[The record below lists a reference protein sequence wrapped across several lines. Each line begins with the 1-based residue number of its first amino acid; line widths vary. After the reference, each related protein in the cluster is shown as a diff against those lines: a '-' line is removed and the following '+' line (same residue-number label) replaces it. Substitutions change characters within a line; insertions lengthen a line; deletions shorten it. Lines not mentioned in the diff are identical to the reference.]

1 MQKQSP
7 VRASPLLKK
16 QHGMKSSGRSTGH
29 NVKVFGGNMT
39 NPNPVDMLVE
49 GNNKLLKKEH
59 HAYQK
64 ASRKR
69 IAKGKEAIAIRKKMA
84 NSLSRHINLNLKEKG
99 EIWE

>member
-7 VRASPLLKK
+7 VPASPLLKK

-49 GNNKLLKKEH
+49 GNHKLLKKEH

-69 IAKGKEAIAIRKKMA
+69 IAKGKEADAVRKKMA
-84 NSLSRHINLNLKEKG
+84 TTLGRHIKLNLSEKG
-99 EIWE
+99 KLTE